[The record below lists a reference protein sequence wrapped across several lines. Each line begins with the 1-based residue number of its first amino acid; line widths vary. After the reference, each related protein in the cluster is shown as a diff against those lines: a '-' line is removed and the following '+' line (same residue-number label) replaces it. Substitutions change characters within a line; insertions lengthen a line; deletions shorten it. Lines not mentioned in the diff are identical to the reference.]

1 MLVCVRD
8 KFTSLSCCYTRCQVP
23 KGVDGV
29 LARSGGSGPLL
40 HEPVQAAGG
49 QLRPSARVGSRE
61 HALGRH
67 AGFGQASK
75 LCAERAEG
83 E

>member
-1 MLVCVRD
+1 MSG
-8 KFTSLSCCYTRCQVP
+8 TSLLLSCCYTRCQVP

-29 LARSGGSGPLL
+29 LARSGGSGLLL
-40 HEPVQAAGG
+40 HEPVQAAGE
-49 QLRPSARVGSRE
+49 QLGPSARVGSRE
-61 HALGRH
+61 NALWLH
-67 AGFGQASK
+67 AGSGQASE